1 MIRTM
6 FGNMLGD
13 MEERQKEMRQKLAE
27 IMVEGTAQGG
37 AVKVVANANRE
48 ITDIQIDHEKL
59 DWEDVEM
66 VQDLV
71 LDATNKALSAAAA
84 KEAEAT
90 QEMVKNMLPPGMGN
104 LGNLFG

>member
-1 MIRTM
+1 ML
-6 FGNMLGD
+6 GNMLGD
-13 MEERQKEMRQKLAE
+13 MEERQKEMRQQLAE
-27 IMVEGTAQGG
+27 IIVDGTAHNG
-37 AVKVVANANRE
+37 AVKVKANANRE
-48 ITDIQIDHEKL
+48 ITDIQIDRDKL

-104 LGNLFG
+104 LGSMFG

>member
-1 MIRTM
+1 M

-48 ITDIQIDHEKL
+48 ITDIRIDREKL

-71 LDATNKALSAAAA
+71 LDATNKALAAAAA

>member
-1 MIRTM
+1 
-6 FGNMLGD
+6 
-13 MEERQKEMRQKLAE
+13 MEERQKEMRQKLAD

-48 ITDIQIDHEKL
+48 IIDIRIDRNNL
-59 DWEDVEM
+59 DWKDVEM

-71 LDATNKALSAAAA
+71 LDATNKALAAAA
-84 KEAEAT
+84 EKEAEAT

>member
-1 MIRTM
+1 M

-13 MEERQKEMRQKLAE
+13 MEDRQKEMRKKLAE
-27 IMVEGTAQGG
+27 IQVEGTSPDG
-37 AVKVVANANRE
+37 AVKVVANANRQ
-48 ITDIQIDHEKL
+48 ITDLQIDRDKL

-71 LDATNKALSAAAA
+71 IDAVNKALDAAAA
-84 KEAEAT
+84 KETEAT
-90 QEMVKNMLPPGMGN
+90 QEMVKDMLPPGMGD

>member
-1 MIRTM
+1 M

-27 IMVEGTAQGG
+27 IIVEGTAQNG
-37 AVKVVANANRE
+37 AVKVIANANRE
-48 ITDIQIDHEKL
+48 ITDIQIDKEKL
-59 DWEDVEM
+59 DWEDIEM
-66 VQDLV
+66 VQDLI
-71 LDATNKALSAAAA
+71 LDATNKALAAAAA

-90 QEMVKNMLPPGMGN
+90 QQMVKDMLPPGMGG

>member
-1 MIRTM
+1 
-6 FGNMLGD
+6 

-48 ITDIQIDHEKL
+48 ITDIRIDREKL

-71 LDATNKALSAAAA
+71 LDATNKALAAAAA

>member
-1 MIRTM
+1 
-6 FGNMLGD
+6 MLGD

-48 ITDIQIDHEKL
+48 ITDIRIDREKL

-71 LDATNKALSAAAA
+71 LDATNKALAAAAA

>member
-1 MIRTM
+1 ML
-6 FGNMLGD
+6 GNMLGD
-13 MEERQKEMRQKLAE
+13 MEERQKEMRQQLAE
-27 IMVEGTAQGG
+27 IIVEGAAQNG
-37 AVKVVANANRE
+37 AVKVKANANRE
-48 ITDIQIDHEKL
+48 ITDIQIDRDKL

-71 LDATNKALSAAAA
+71 LDAANKALSAAAA

-104 LGNLFG
+104 LGSMFG

>member
-1 MIRTM
+1 M

-48 ITDIQIDHEKL
+48 ITDIQIDRDKL

-71 LDATNKALSAAAA
+71 LDATNKALSAAAE
-84 KEAEAT
+84 KEAAAT
-90 QEMVKNMLPPGMGN
+90 QEMVKSMLPPGMGDM
-104 LGNLFG
+104 GNLFG

>member
-1 MIRTM
+1 
-6 FGNMLGD
+6 

-27 IMVEGTAQGG
+27 IIVEGTAQGG

-48 ITDIQIDHEKL
+48 ITDIRIDREKL

-71 LDATNKALSAAAA
+71 LDATNKALAAAAA

-90 QEMVKNMLPPGMGN
+90 QEMVKNMLPPGMGD